1 MQRCDDERSCTSK
14 STTTGTAWPAWGLAG
29 APRCLRAVRPP
40 WPPDAPGSAGAVG
53 VRRPAARAGRRG
65 RGDVRAAILALLAER
80 PMHGYEMIQ
89 ELEARTGGVWRPSP
103 GSVYPTLQLLEDEDL
118 ITGEEGEGRRR
129 FTLTDAGR
137 AEAERQGQQSPWEEV
152 TAGVAPV
159 AWNLRDAMGQIAQAF
174 WSVADAGS
182 EAQQARA
189 LEVLKDT
196 RRRLYAILA
205 EGDQPRA
212 RGGRGGASA
221 RPTSAA
227 GTVTAMPRWSLAV
240 LVVAAKPV
248 ASRPADSQM

>member
-1 MQRCDDERSCTSK
+1 MRRHFMHEQGHDH
-14 STTTGTAWPAWGLAG
+14 GPHGGWPGHHGAFGPFGPPGPPMPPGPPGPWGFG
-29 APRCLRAVRPP
+29 
-40 WPPDAPGSAGAVG
+40 G
-53 VRRPAARAGRRG
+53 RRRGRGRRG

-152 TAGVAPV
+152 TAGVAPM

-174 WSVADAGS
+174 WSVANAGS

-196 RRRLYAILA
+196 RRQLYAILA
-205 EGDQPRA
+205 EGDQPEPEPEEEEEEDQA
-212 RGGRGGASA
+212 
-221 RPTSAA
+221 
-227 GTVTAMPRWSLAV
+227 
-240 LVVAAKPV
+240 
-248 ASRPADSQM
+248 

>member
-1 MQRCDDERSCTSK
+1 MRRRMFMHGYGPHEEWM
-14 STTTGTAWPAWGLAG
+14 GHHG
-29 APRCLRAVRPP
+29 AFGPFGPGRPP
-40 WPPDAPGSAGAVG
+40 MPPGPWGHRGRG
-53 VRRPAARAGRRG
+53 RGRRG

-137 AEAERQGQQSPWEEV
+137 AEAERQGQRSPWEEV

-174 WSVADAGS
+174 WSVANAGS

-196 RRRLYAILA
+196 RRQLYAILA
-205 EGDQPRA
+205 EGDQPEPEEEDQA
-212 RGGRGGASA
+212 
-221 RPTSAA
+221 
-227 GTVTAMPRWSLAV
+227 
-240 LVVAAKPV
+240 
-248 ASRPADSQM
+248 